1 VHRDEAL
8 YDLREMDELRTAI
21 LESISQ
27 QGKLDAVLTQAIEA
41 ADSKARR
48 HRGCAGS
55 QSGRSRHA

>member
-8 YDLREMDELRTAI
+8 YDLRELDELRTAI

-41 ADSKARR
+41 RTARR
-48 HRGCAGS
+48 DDTADAPEAGHS
-55 QSGRSRHA
+55 PRHG

>member
-8 YDLREMDELRTAI
+8 HDLRELDELRTAI

-41 ADSKARR
+41 ADNKALR
-48 HRGCAGS
+48 HHGCAGS
-55 QSGRSRHA
+55 RSGRPRHG